1 MKLSVQHLQRSLE
14 SAEVD
19 DETFK
24 SVFAR
29 ITRTLV
35 EQIDALARIASE
47 FSSFARMPQ
56 QVLEPLDINTVL
68 REAATLMQAEG
79 GTAITAEYADEPL
92 VVSAD
97 REELRRAFI
106 NLLKNASQ
114 AVPSDRSARIRVRTS
129 RIEDE
134 GIEMVLCE
142 IEDNGSGVPDEL
154 RDHIFEPN
162 FSTKTSGTGLGLAI
176 VLKAVEDIH
185 GTIDFETRP
194 GIGTTFRIKLPAV

>member
-1 MKLSVQHLQRSLE
+1 
-14 SAEVD
+14 
-19 DETFK
+19 
-24 SVFAR
+24 
-29 ITRTLV
+29 
-35 EQIDALARIASE
+35 
-47 FSSFARMPQ
+47 
-56 QVLEPLDINTVL
+56 
-68 REAATLMQAEG
+68 
-79 GTAITAEYADEPL
+79 
-92 VVSAD
+92 
-97 REELRRAFI
+97 
-106 NLLKNASQ
+106 
-114 AVPSDRSARIRVRTS
+114 VPSDRSARIRVRTS